1 MSKNSMIDHIDG
13 VKIKL
18 EHNNEKFTSFGASYR
33 NSVVDCFK
41 NKCMKFFSKQLD
53 DKSVQAYNTFINT
66 GKRVKLLFYS

>member
-18 EHNNEKFTSFGASYR
+18 EHNNEKFTSFGATYR

-41 NKCMKFFSKQLD
+41 IKCKEFFTNQLD
-53 DKSVQAYNTFINT
+53 EKSVRDYNTFHNT
-66 GKRVKLLFYS
+66 GKIV

>member
-41 NKCMKFFSKQLD
+41 NKCKEFFTKQLD
-53 DKSVQAYNTFINT
+53 EKSVRAYSTFHNT
-66 GKRVKLLFYS
+66 GKIV